1 MEFHFS
7 SQELISLSTFYA
19 SHIISRAIL
28 EAGFNW
34 SLKRIPYTS
43 FVSKKRVLY
52 TKRNGICPQYWSLVE
67 KNFLMHTWTYK
78 NIHTKYKVYKR
89 ELPFYGS
96 LTDPLKK
103 THSPRDKLPTC
114 YFKMLRTVP
123 TKHKGFCA
131 ILGPRRKS
139 RSLQGLLESTK
150 ENSGSHAFFR
160 GN

>member
-7 SQELISLSTFYA
+7 SQELISLSTFYV
-19 SHIISRAIL
+19 SHIMSRAIL

-67 KNFLMHTWTYK
+67 KTFLCTHEL
-78 NIHTKYKVYKR
+78 TKPYTQNTRCTK
-89 ELPFYGS
+89 ESCLS
-96 LTDPLKK
+96 TDLLQILWRRLILLEISFP
-103 THSPRDKLPTC
+103 HV
-114 YFKMLRTVP
+114 MLRTVP
-123 TKHKGFCA
+123 TKRKGFCA
-131 ILGPRRKS
+131 RLGPRRKS

-150 ENSGSHAFFR
+150 ENNGSHAFFW